1 MDKLAQIIID
11 DAKNSTKGIDFL
23 ELKNKTVLI
32 TGASGLV
39 GTYLLAGLSNVS
51 QKNYPKKIYAVC
63 QSNPEKHWQEITD
76 SYLLL
81 MFFWVTLANSV
92 NFLRI
97 IYAVCQSNP
106 EKHWQEITDSLKT
119 TVMRGDLCDDA
130 FTNKLPEADII
141 IHASGY
147 GQPGK
152 FMANPIKTTKLN
164 TTVTIKL
171 LEKLKPKGK
180 FLFISSSEVYSGLS
194 NPPHRENQ
202 IGTTNTDHPR
212 SCYIES
218 KRCGEAIVF
227 SARNQGIDAKSA
239 RLSLA
244 YGPGTKTDD
253 KRAINGFIG
262 RALTERKIELM
273 DAGEALR
280 TYCYITDAT
289 QMMWNIL
296 LHGKENIYNVGGISR
311 TTIAKLAKLIG
322 KITKVPVIIPK
333 LKKRALASAPEDVR
347 LDLQK
352 VTKEFGKKDFVS
364 LKNGLRRT
372 IEWQKELYK
381 QL

>member
-11 DAKNSTKGIDFL
+11 DAKSSIQGIDFSA
-23 ELKNKTVLI
+23 LKNKTVLI

-39 GTYLLAGLSNVS
+39 GTYFLAGLKYIPV
-51 QKNYPKKIYAVC
+51 KNRPKKIYAVC
-63 QSNPEKHWQEITD
+63 QNSPEKHWKEIALSIKAT
-76 SYLLL
+76 
-81 MFFWVTLANSV
+81 
-92 NFLRI
+92 I
-97 IYAVCQSNP
+97 I
-106 EKHWQEITDSLKT
+106 K
-119 TVMRGDLCDDA
+119 GDLTDDS
-130 FTNKLPEADII
+130 FLDKLPEADLI

-152 FMANPIKTTKLN
+152 FMIDSFKTIKLN
-164 TTVTIKL
+164 TTVTMKL
-171 LEKLKPKGK
+171 LEKLKPEGK
-180 FLFISSSEVYSGLS
+180 FLFLSSSEVYSGLTK
-194 NPPHRENQ
+194 PPHKENE

-212 SCYIES
+212 SCYIEA

-227 SARNQGIDAKSA
+227 AALAKNIDAKSA

-262 RALTERKIELM
+262 RAITERKIELM

-311 TTIAKLAKLIG
+311 
-322 KITKVPVIIPK
+322 P
-333 LKKRALASAPEDVR
+333 
-347 LDLQK
+347 
-352 VTKEFGKKDFVS
+352 
-364 LKNGLRRT
+364 
-372 IEWQKELYK
+372 
-381 QL
+381 

>member
-51 QKNYPKKIYAVC
+51 QKNYPKK
-63 QSNPEKHWQEITD
+63 
-76 SYLLL
+76 
-81 MFFWVTLANSV
+81 
-92 NFLRI
+92 

-273 DAGEALR
+273 DAGEVLR
-280 TYCYITDAT
+280 TYCYITDAV

-296 LHGKENIYNVGGISR
+296 LHGTENVYNVGGISR